1 MVIPLLPVPEQ
12 LYVIVFLMKS
22 DKSRSKKIFFRESGK
37 NLLTLKMQFITTNF
51 NREREQA
58 SEGRSFDNRR
68 GFAET
73 AGQSMTSPPPPS
85 DDGLTPSLLR
95 YDGGRQAAKFREGPS
110 FAGIGVQVFCT
121 PS

>member
-1 MVIPLLPVPEQ
+1 MDIPLLPVPEQ

-58 SEGRSFDNRR
+58 
-68 GFAET
+68 
-73 AGQSMTSPPPPS
+73 
-85 DDGLTPSLLR
+85 
-95 YDGGRQAAKFREGPS
+95 
-110 FAGIGVQVFCT
+110 
-121 PS
+121 